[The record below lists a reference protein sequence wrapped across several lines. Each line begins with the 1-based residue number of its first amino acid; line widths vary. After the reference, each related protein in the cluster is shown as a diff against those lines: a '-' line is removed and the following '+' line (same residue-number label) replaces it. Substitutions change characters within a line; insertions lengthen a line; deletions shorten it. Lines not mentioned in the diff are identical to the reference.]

1 MEEKQELSRE
11 ALLGNAQAFD
21 SGNGVEA
28 IEPAVDAKPVAS
40 EAKTDEPA
48 SPKVEVKS
56 EDKNSDSKVE
66 GSEKEVGKPPEEAP
80 AKSKWAA
87 NEERRSKSWKELN
100 AEKDTFKAER
110 DSFNQE
116 RERHKAERSEFE
128 KARQPKQDETRD
140 DKGYSVKDYTDAA
153 ESFERDGD
161 SEMAE
166 AARRRAE
173 KLNTSSHE
181 AALKVAQG
189 ELHRRWTDS
198 YNQLAAKDDSLKD
211 EKSETYQGVVQVL
224 QRFPMLTSNPD
235 GLKYAYEAVKLEQ
248 KGKSIEGTLTE
259 NKKLR
264 EENDKYKKK
273 LAIGGSAP
281 TEQLE
286 VDKPFE
292 KLGRDEQRRR
302 LMTASHE
309 FDLQAR

>member
-40 EAKTDEPA
+40 EAKTDGPA

-56 EDKNSDSKVE
+56 EDKNSDSKSE

-116 RERHKAERSEFE
+116 RERHKAERSQFE
-128 KARQPKQDETRD
+128 KATQPKPDDVRD
-140 DKGYSVKDYTDAA
+140 DKGYSAKDYTDAA
-153 ESFERDGD
+153 ESFENEGD
-161 SEMAE
+161 SEMAA
-166 AARRRAE
+166 AARQRAE
-173 KLNTSSHE
+173 KVNLSARESAN
-181 AALKVAQG
+181 KVAEG
-189 ELHRRWTDS
+189 EFLRRWTDN
-198 YNQLAAKDDSLKD
+198 YNQLASKDESLKD
-211 EKSETYQGVVQVL
+211 EKSETYQGVIQIL
-224 QRFPMLTSNPD
+224 QKFPMLKGNPD
-235 GLKYAYEAVKLEQ
+235 GLKYAYEAVVLEN
-248 KGKSIEGTLTE
+248 KGKSIEGTVAE

-281 TEQLE
+281 TEQLDG
-286 VDKPFE
+286 DKPFE
-292 KLGRDEQRRR
+292 KLNKDEQRRR
-302 LMTASHE
+302 LVSASQE